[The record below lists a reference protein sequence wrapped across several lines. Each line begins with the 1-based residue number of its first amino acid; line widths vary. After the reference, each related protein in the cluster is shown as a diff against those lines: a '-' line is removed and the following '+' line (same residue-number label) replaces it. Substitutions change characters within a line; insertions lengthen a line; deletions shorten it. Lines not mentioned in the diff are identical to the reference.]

1 MDNES
6 SIVNDVFGVPDG
18 HADTG
23 DCGGDG
29 GGDCGGDAACLCM

>member
-18 HADTG
+18 YADTG
-23 DCGGDG
+23 DSDYCS
-29 GGDCGGDAACLCM
+29 DAACLCV

>member
-6 SIVNDVFGVPDG
+6 SIVNDVFGVPNG

-29 GGDCGGDAACLCM
+29 DAACLCM

>member
-23 DCGGDG
+23 DS
-29 GGDCGGDAACLCM
+29 DCGGDAACLCM

>member
-23 DCGGDG
+23 DCGGDY
-29 GGDCGGDAACLCM
+29 GGDGDAACLCM